1 METNLEEDEVEEVKK
16 NVWIGL
22 WCDIHK
28 LTEVGWFKPQIK
40 SWTEKHG
47 HV

>member
-28 LTEVGWFKPQIK
+28 LTEVIK
-40 SWTEKHG
+40 SWREKHG